1 MDVVQKI
8 ASTRSL
14 LPEVFICD
22 NPHGICSI
30 VLIYIKGDICF
41 CKRLQKKSVFFGNT
55 VSGIIYLHVDIKN
68 KILELHRG
76 ISFTRRGSLLYTL
89 EAGSAAEVQNRLLR
103 LALVSRR
110 SSEGNTTHTA

>member
-1 MDVVQKI
+1 M
-8 ASTRSL
+8 
-14 LPEVFICD
+14 
-22 NPHGICSI
+22 
-30 VLIYIKGDICF
+30 
-41 CKRLQKKSVFFGNT
+41 
-55 VSGIIYLHVDIKN
+55 SGIIHLHVDIKY

-110 SSEGNTTHTA
+110 SSEKETQHTRRKHGGGGGQRGRLRQELPQEHHGSCQVSSPNHKCQQPDEERYIWSK